1 MKTVELVG
9 NFISTLAYKDIPSLA
24 ILEAKRAIVDCIGV
38 SIAAIRE
45 PCLDILRSLVQKMG
59 GYPSS
64 TLLGTNIRTSPS
76 WAALYN
82 GTMAHA
88 LDYDDGAG
96 LHIPLHPSVPVL
108 PAVVALGE
116 FVGANGKRVL
126 EAYIGG
132 VEVECRL
139 ARGCSRESYDLGW
152 HATGVF
158 GTMGAAAG
166 SAKLLGLK
174 ANQVNT
180 ALGIALSLVGGS
192 RQNFG
197 TMVKPL
203 HAGMA
208 AMNGVLSALLAQDG
222 YTASDGALDG
232 SAGFGRLFGGKNLAE
247 ECSALG
253 KAYHLANGFSIKKY
267 PSCYATHSAL
277 DAIFE
282 LLQKHQIDYRN
293 IKEINC
299 WLSPSQVAGLPYKL
313 PKTPLEGKFSMEFL
327 LSVACV
333 YRGLELKHFSEG
345 VLKDERVTDLCKKV
359 SLLTDDHI
367 APLGGRVTIELM
379 DNNSYSAT
387 VEKPKGHPRHPLS
400 MEEVKGKFR
409 SCGSVLLSENE
420 VEMVLDTILQIEE
433 LENISFFTS
442 ALQCDFPRSNL

>member
-1 MKTVELVG
+1 MIELIG
-9 NFISTLAYKDIPSLA
+9 NFISTLAYEDIPSSV

-45 PCLDILRSLVQKMG
+45 PCLDILRSLVQRMG
-59 GYPSS
+59 GHPSS

-88 LDYDDGAG
+88 LDFDDGAG
-96 LHIPLHPSVPVL
+96 LHIPLHPSAPVF

-116 FVGANGKRVL
+116 FVGANGRRVL

-132 VEVECRL
+132 TEVECRL

-158 GTMGAAAG
+158 GTMGAAVG
-166 SAKLLGLK
+166 SAKVLGLEDS
-174 ANQVNT
+174 QVNT
-180 ALGIALSLVGGS
+180 AVGIALSLLGGS

-203 HAGMA
+203 HAGVA

-232 SAGFGRLFGGKNLAE
+232 PVGFGRLFGGKNLAE
-247 ECSALG
+247 ECIALG
-253 KAYHLANGFSIKKY
+253 KSYHLANGFTIKKY

-282 LLQKHQIDYRN
+282 LLKKHQIDYRN
-293 IKEINC
+293 IKKIKC
-299 WLSPSQVAGLPYKL
+299 WLSPSQVTGLPYRL
-313 PKTPLEGKFSMEFL
+313 PKTTLEGKFSIEFL
-327 LSVACV
+327 LSVACI
-333 YRGLELKHFSEG
+333 YRAVELKHFSEG

-359 SLLTDDHI
+359 SLLTDDGMT
-367 APLGGRVTIELM
+367 PLSGRVTIELM
-379 DNNSYSAT
+379 ENNSYTAT
-387 VEKPKGHPRHPLS
+387 VEKPKGHSHHPLS
-400 MEEVKGKFR
+400 MEEVKDKFN
-409 SCGSVLLSENE
+409 SCSSILLSENE
-420 VEMVLDTILQIEE
+420 VERVLDTILQIEE
-433 LENISFFTS
+433 LENISFLTS
-442 ALQCDFPRSNL
+442 LLQCNKNR